1 MKARFGLVVAVAVV
15 MAWSPH
21 TAAQF
26 PPRGGGPPPTPR
38 ASAPIDLTGVWV
50 SIVNEDWR
58 WRMITAP
65 RGDFP
70 GLPLSPAGRELAM
83 AWDPK
88 TDGSCKA
95 FGAAALMR
103 MPTRVRIGWADDT
116 TLKIETDNG
125 QQTRLLH
132 FAARPAR
139 PAPPS
144 LQGDSV
150 AEWQRTLPPNN
161 PFGINF
167 PGGPPPP
174 PGGSLRVVTTN
185 LSGGWLRRN
194 GVPYSA
200 RTTVT
205 EFFDRFPV
213 PDGSE
218 WFVVTT
224 QVVDPEYLLGR
235 LVTSSHFR
243 REPDASKWAPKPCKP
258 A

>member
-1 MKARFGLVVAVAVV
+1 MKATWGLVGAAVV
-15 MAWSPH
+15 MSWAAQA
-21 TAAQF
+21 AAQF
-26 PPRGGGPPPTPR
+26 PPPGGGPPPTPR

-70 GLPLSPAGRELAM
+70 GLPLSPAGRAIAM

-95 FGAAALMR
+95 FGAAAVMR
-103 MPTRVRIGWADDT
+103 MPTRVRISWADDV

-132 FAARPAR
+132 FGAGRPPGA
-139 PAPPS
+139 PS
-144 LQGDSV
+144 LQGDS
-150 AEWQRTLPPNN
+150 AADWQRTLPPNN

-194 GVPYSA
+194 GVPLQRKDHRHRVLRSFSRARRLRMVRGHDAGRRSRVSA
-200 RTTVT
+200 RSPRDQLALPPRTRRLEVGAETV
-205 EFFDRFPV
+205 
-213 PDGSE
+213 
-218 WFVVTT
+218 
-224 QVVDPEYLLGR
+224 
-235 LVTSSHFR
+235 
-243 REPDASKWAPKPCKP
+243 
-258 A
+258 

>member
-1 MKARFGLVVAVAVV
+1 MKATWRLVVAAAVV
-15 MAWSPH
+15 MSWAAQA
-21 TAAQF
+21 AAQF

-70 GLPLSPAGRELAM
+70 GLPLSPAGRAIAM

-95 FGAAALMR
+95 FGAAAVMR
-103 MPTRVRIGWADDT
+103 MPTRVRIFWADDA
-116 TLKIETDNG
+116 TLKLETDNG

-132 FAARPAR
+132 FGAGPRPGA
-139 PAPPS
+139 PS
-144 LQGDSV
+144 LQGDS
-150 AEWQRTLPPNN
+150 AAAWQRTLPPNN

-194 GVPYSA
+194 GVPYSPK
-200 RTTVT
+200 TTVT

-243 REPDASKWAPKPCKP
+243 RESDASKWSPKPCKP
-258 A
+258 V

>member
-1 MKARFGLVVAVAVV
+1 MKAKWGLVVAAVV
-15 MAWSPH
+15 MSWAAQA
-21 TAAQF
+21 AAQF
-26 PPRGGGPPPTPR
+26 PPRGGGPPATPR
-38 ASAPIDLTGVWV
+38 TSAPIDLTGVWV

-70 GLPLSPAGRELAM
+70 GLPLSPAGRAIAM

-95 FGAAALMR
+95 FGAAAVMR
-103 MPTRVRIGWADDT
+103 MPTRVRISWADDV

-132 FAARPAR
+132 FGAGRPPGA
-139 PAPPS
+139 PS
-144 LQGDSV
+144 LQGDS
-150 AEWQRTLPPNN
+150 AADWQRTLPPNN

-200 RTTVT
+200 KTTVT

-243 REPDASKWAPKPCKP
+243 REPDASKWAPKPCRT
-258 A
+258 

>member
-1 MKARFGLVVAVAVV
+1 MKATWGVAVFAAVV
-15 MAWSPH
+15 MSWTAPA
-21 TAAQF
+21 AAQF

-38 ASAPIDLTGVWV
+38 ASAPIDLTGLWV

-70 GLPLSPAGRELAM
+70 GLPLSPAGRAIAM

-88 TDGSCKA
+88 TDGSCQA
-95 FGAAALMR
+95 FGAAAVMR
-103 MPTRVRIGWADDT
+103 MPTRVRISWADDV

-132 FAARPAR
+132 FGGGRPPGA
-139 PAPPS
+139 PS
-144 LQGDSV
+144 LQGDS
-150 AEWQRTLPPNN
+150 AADWQRTLPPNN

-200 RTTVT
+200 KTTVT

-213 PDGSE
+213 PDGSD

-243 REPDASKWAPKPCKP
+243 REPDASKWAPKPCRT
-258 A
+258 

>member
-1 MKARFGLVVAVAVV
+1 MKARSGVAVIAALVL
-15 MAWSPH
+15 AWTAQ

-38 ASAPIDLTGVWV
+38 ASAPIDLTGMWV

-70 GLPLSPAGRELAM
+70 GLPLSPAGRAIAM

-95 FGAAALMR
+95 FGAAAVMR
-103 MPTRVRIGWADDT
+103 MPTRVRISWADDV

-132 FAARPAR
+132 FGAGRPPGA
-139 PAPPS
+139 PS
-144 LQGDSV
+144 LQGDS
-150 AEWQRTLPPNN
+150 AADWQRTLPPNN

-200 RTTVT
+200 KTTVT

-243 REPDASKWAPKPCKP
+243 REPDASKWAPKPCR
-258 A
+258 

>member
-1 MKARFGLVVAVAVV
+1 MNLARFLLLLVSPLALAQGPPQPKGPENPKAAAQIDITGQWVAVV
-15 MAWSPH
+15 SEDWVYRMVVAPKGDAGSIPINDAGKK
-21 TAAQF
+21 AAQ
-26 PPRGGGPPPTPR
+26 
-38 ASAPIDLTGVWV
+38 
-50 SIVNEDWR
+50 E
-58 WRMITAP
+58 
-65 RGDFP
+65 
-70 GLPLSPAGRELAM
+70 
-83 AWDPK
+83 WDPVK
-88 TDGSCKA
+88 EANSCKA
-95 FGAAALMR
+95 YGAVGIIR
-103 MPTRVRIGWADDT
+103 MPSRVRISWQDDRT
-116 TLKIETDNG
+116 MKMEFDAGT
-125 QQTRLLH
+125 QTRLLH
-132 FAARPAR
+132 FGAGRPPGA
-139 PAPPS
+139 PS
-144 LQGDSV
+144 LQGDS
-150 AEWQRTLPPNN
+150 AADWQRMLPPNN

-200 RTTVT
+200 KTTVT

-243 REPDASKWAPKPCKP
+243 RESDASKWSPKPCKP
-258 A
+258 V

>member
-1 MKARFGLVVAVAVV
+1 MKATWGVAVV
-15 MAWSPH
+15 AAVVMSWTAPA
-21 TAAQF
+21 AAQF
-26 PPRGGGPPPTPR
+26 PPRGGGPPATPR

-70 GLPLSPAGRELAM
+70 GLPLSPAGRQIAM

-88 TDGSCKA
+88 TDGSCQA

-103 MPTRVRIGWADDT
+103 MPTRVRISWADDT
-116 TLKIETDNG
+116 TLKLETDNG

-132 FAARPAR
+132 FGAGPGPGA
-139 PAPPS
+139 PS
-144 LQGDSV
+144 LQGDS
-150 AEWQRTLPPNN
+150 AAAWQRTLPPNN

-200 RTTVT
+200 KTTVT

-224 QVVDPEYLLGR
+224 QVVDSEYLLGR

-243 REPDASKWAPKPCKP
+243 REPDASKWAPKPCRT
-258 A
+258 

>member
-1 MKARFGLVVAVAVV
+1 MKTTWGVAVFAAVV
-15 MAWSPH
+15 MSWTAPA
-21 TAAQF
+21 AAQF

-70 GLPLSPAGRELAM
+70 GLPLSPAGRAIAM

-95 FGAAALMR
+95 FGAAAVMR
-103 MPTRVRIGWADDT
+103 MPTRVRISWADDA

-125 QQTRLLH
+125 QQMRLLH
-132 FAARPAR
+132 FGAAPGPGA
-139 PAPPS
+139 PS
-144 LQGDSV
+144 LQGDS
-150 AEWQRTLPPNN
+150 AADWQRTAPPNN

-200 RTTVT
+200 KTTVT

-243 REPDASKWAPKPCKP
+243 REPDASKWAPKPCRT
-258 A
+258 

>member
-1 MKARFGLVVAVAVV
+1 MKPKWGLVVAAVV
-15 MAWSPH
+15 MSWAAQA
-21 TAAQF
+21 AAQF
-26 PPRGGGPPPTPR
+26 PPRGGGPPATPR
-38 ASAPIDLTGVWV
+38 TSAPIDLTGVWV

-70 GLPLSPAGRELAM
+70 GLPLSPAGRAIAM

-95 FGAAALMR
+95 FGAAAVMR
-103 MPTRVRIGWADDT
+103 MPTRVRISWADDV

-132 FAARPAR
+132 FGAGRPPGA
-139 PAPPS
+139 PS
-144 LQGDSV
+144 LQGDS
-150 AEWQRTLPPNN
+150 AADWQRTLPPNN

-200 RTTVT
+200 KTTVT

-243 REPDASKWAPKPCKP
+243 REPDASKWAPKPCRT
-258 A
+258 

>member
-1 MKARFGLVVAVAVV
+1 MKATWGLVGAAVV
-15 MAWSPH
+15 MSWAAQA
-21 TAAQF
+21 AAQF
-26 PPRGGGPPPTPR
+26 PPPGGGPPPTPR

-70 GLPLSPAGRELAM
+70 GLPLSPAGRAIAM

-95 FGAAALMR
+95 FGAAAVMR
-103 MPTRVRIGWADDT
+103 MPTRVRISWADDV

-132 FAARPAR
+132 FGAGPRPGA
-139 PAPPS
+139 PS
-144 LQGDSV
+144 LQGDS
-150 AEWQRTLPPNN
+150 AADWQRTLPPNN

-200 RTTVT
+200 KTTVT

-243 REPDASKWAPKPCKP
+243 REPDASKWAPKPCRT
-258 A
+258 

>member
-1 MKARFGLVVAVAVV
+1 MKAMWGVVVAAAVV
-15 MAWSPH
+15 MSWAAQA
-21 TAAQF
+21 AAQF
-26 PPRGGGPPPTPR
+26 PPPGGGPPATPR

-70 GLPLSPAGRELAM
+70 GLPLSPAGRAIAM

-95 FGAAALMR
+95 FGAAAVMR
-103 MPTRVRIGWADDT
+103 MPTRVRISWADEV

-132 FAARPAR
+132 FGAGRPPGAQ
-139 PAPPS
+139 S
-144 LQGDSV
+144 LQGDS
-150 AEWQRTLPPNN
+150 AADWQRTLPPNN

-200 RTTVT
+200 KTTVT

-224 QVVDPEYLLGR
+224 QVVDPEYILGR

-243 REPDASKWAPKPCKP
+243 REPDASQWAPKPCRT
-258 A
+258 

>member
-1 MKARFGLVVAVAVV
+1 MKATLGVVVAAAVV
-15 MAWSPH
+15 MSWAAQA
-21 TAAQF
+21 AAQF

-70 GLPLSPAGRELAM
+70 GLPLSPAGRAIAM

-95 FGAAALMR
+95 FGAAAVMR
-103 MPTRVRIGWADDT
+103 MPTRVRISWADDT
-116 TLKIETDNG
+116 TLKLETDNG

-132 FAARPAR
+132 FGAGPGPGA
-139 PAPPS
+139 PS
-144 LQGDSV
+144 LQGDS
-150 AEWQRTLPPNN
+150 AAAWQRTLPPNN

-200 RTTVT
+200 KTTVT

-243 REPDASKWAPKPCKP
+243 REPDASKWAPKPCRT
-258 A
+258 

>member
-1 MKARFGLVVAVAVV
+1 MKARFGLVVAAAVV
-15 MAWSPH
+15 LAWSAPM
-21 TAAQF
+21 AAQF
-26 PPRGGGPPPTPR
+26 PPRGGGPPPTPK

-70 GLPLSPAGRELAM
+70 GLPLSPAGRDIAM

-95 FGAAALMR
+95 FGAAAVMR
-103 MPTRVRIGWADDT
+103 MPTR
-116 TLKIETDNG
+116 
-125 QQTRLLH
+125 LLH
-132 FAARPAR
+132 FGAGPRAGA
-139 PAPPS
+139 PS
-144 LQGDSV
+144 LQGDS
-150 AEWQRTLPPNN
+150 AADWQRTLPPNN

-194 GVPYSA
+194 GVPYSEK
-200 RTTVT
+200 TTVT

-243 REPDASKWAPKPCKP
+243 REPDSSKWAPKPCRT
-258 A
+258 

>member
-1 MKARFGLVVAVAVV
+1 MKAKWGLVVVAVV
-15 MAWSPH
+15 MSWAAQA
-21 TAAQF
+21 AAQF
-26 PPRGGGPPPTPR
+26 PPRGGGPPATPR
-38 ASAPIDLTGVWV
+38 ASAPVDLTGVWV

-70 GLPLSPAGRELAM
+70 GLPLSPAGRAIAM

-95 FGAAALMR
+95 FGAAAVMR
-103 MPTRVRIGWADDT
+103 MPTRVRISWADDV

-132 FAARPAR
+132 FGAGRPPGA
-139 PAPPS
+139 PS
-144 LQGDSV
+144 LQGDS
-150 AEWQRTLPPNN
+150 AADWQRTLPPNN

-200 RTTVT
+200 KTTVT

-224 QVVDPEYLLGR
+224 QVVDLEYLLGR

-243 REPDASKWAPKPCKP
+243 REPDASKWAPKPCRT
-258 A
+258 

>member
-1 MKARFGLVVAVAVV
+1 MKATWGLVGAAVV
-15 MAWSPH
+15 MSWAAQA
-21 TAAQF
+21 AAQF
-26 PPRGGGPPPTPR
+26 PPRGGGPPATPR
-38 ASAPIDLTGVWV
+38 ASAPVDLTGVWV

-70 GLPLSPAGRELAM
+70 GLPLSPAGRAIAM

-95 FGAAALMR
+95 FGAAAVMR
-103 MPTRVRIGWADDT
+103 MPTRVRISWADDV

-132 FAARPAR
+132 FGAGRPPGA
-139 PAPPS
+139 PS
-144 LQGDSV
+144 LQGDS
-150 AEWQRTLPPNN
+150 AADWQRTLPPNN

-200 RTTVT
+200 KTTVT

-243 REPDASKWAPKPCKP
+243 REPDASKWAPKPCRT
-258 A
+258 

>member
-1 MKARFGLVVAVAVV
+1 MKATWGVVVAAAVV
-15 MAWSPH
+15 MSWAAQP
-21 TAAQF
+21 AAQF

-70 GLPLSPAGRELAM
+70 GLPLSPAGREIAL

-95 FGAAALMR
+95 FGAAAVMR
-103 MPTRVRIGWADDT
+103 MPTRVRISWADDT

-132 FAARPAR
+132 FGAGRPGPGA
-139 PAPPS
+139 PS
-144 LQGDSV
+144 LQGDS
-150 AEWQRTLPPNN
+150 AADWQRTLPPNN
-161 PFGINF
+161 PFAINF

-200 RTTVT
+200 KTTVT
-205 EFFDRFPV
+205 EFFDRFPG

-243 REPDASKWAPKPCKP
+243 REPDASKWAPKPCRT
-258 A
+258 

>member
-1 MKARFGLVVAVAVV
+1 MKATWGVVVAAAVV
-15 MAWSPH
+15 MSWAAQS
-21 TAAQF
+21 AAQF
-26 PPRGGGPPPTPR
+26 PQRGGGPPPTPR

-70 GLPLSPAGRELAM
+70 GLPLSPAGRDIAM

-95 FGAAALMR
+95 FGAAAVMR
-103 MPTRVRIGWADDT
+103 MPTRVRISWADDV

-125 QQTRLLH
+125 QQTRLVH
-132 FAARPAR
+132 FGAGRSVAGA
-139 PAPPS
+139 PS

-150 AEWQRTLPPNN
+150 ADWQRTLPPNN
-161 PFGINF
+161 PFAINF

-200 RTTVT
+200 KTTVT
-205 EFFDRFPV
+205 EFFDRFPG

-243 REPDASKWAPKPCKP
+243 REPDASKWAPKPCRV
-258 A
+258 

>member
-1 MKARFGLVVAVAVV
+1 MKAMWGVVVAAAVV
-15 MAWSPH
+15 MSWAAQL
-21 TAAQF
+21 AAQF

-70 GLPLSPAGRELAM
+70 GLPLSPAGRAIAM

-95 FGAAALMR
+95 FGAAAVMR
-103 MPTRVRIGWADDT
+103 MPTRVRIFWADDA
-116 TLKIETDNG
+116 TLKLETDNG

-132 FAARPAR
+132 FGAGPRPGA
-139 PAPPS
+139 PS
-144 LQGDSV
+144 LQGDS
-150 AEWQRTLPPNN
+150 AADWQRTLPPNN

-200 RTTVT
+200 KTTVT

-243 REPDASKWAPKPCKP
+243 REPDASKWAPKPCRT
-258 A
+258 

>member
-1 MKARFGLVVAVAVV
+1 MKATWGVVVAAAVV
-15 MAWSPH
+15 MSWAAQLS
-21 TAAQF
+21 AQF

-38 ASAPIDLTGVWV
+38 ASAPIDLIGVWV

-70 GLPLSPAGRELAM
+70 GLPLSPAGRQIAM

-88 TDGSCKA
+88 TDGSCQA
-95 FGAAALMR
+95 FGAAAVMR
-103 MPTRVRIGWADDT
+103 MPTRVRISWADDA

-132 FAARPAR
+132 FGAGPGPSA
-139 PAPPS
+139 PS
-144 LQGDSV
+144 LQGDS
-150 AEWQRTLPPNN
+150 AADWQRTLPPNN

-200 RTTVT
+200 KTTVT

-224 QVVDPEYLLGR
+224 QVVDPEYLLGP

-243 REPDASKWAPKPCKP
+243 REPDASKWAPKPCRT
-258 A
+258 

>member
-1 MKARFGLVVAVAVV
+1 MKTMWGVVVAAAVV
-15 MAWSPH
+15 MSWAAPA
-21 TAAQF
+21 AAQF
-26 PPRGGGPPPTPR
+26 PPRGGGPPATPR

-70 GLPLSPAGRELAM
+70 GLPLSPAGRVIAM

-95 FGAAALMR
+95 FGAAAVMR
-103 MPTRVRIGWADDT
+103 MPTRVRISWADDV

-132 FAARPAR
+132 FGAGRPPGA
-139 PAPPS
+139 PS
-144 LQGDSV
+144 LQGDS
-150 AEWQRTLPPNN
+150 AADWQRTLPPNN

-200 RTTVT
+200 KTTVT

-243 REPDASKWAPKPCKP
+243 REPDASKWAPKPCRT
-258 A
+258 

>member
-1 MKARFGLVVAVAVV
+1 MKARWGVVVAAAVV
-15 MAWSPH
+15 MSWAAQAS
-21 TAAQF
+21 AQF
-26 PPRGGGPPPTPR
+26 PPRGGVPPPTPR
-38 ASAPIDLTGVWV
+38 ASALIDLTGVWV

-70 GLPLSPAGRELAM
+70 GLPLSPAGRAIAM

-95 FGAAALMR
+95 FGAAAVMR
-103 MPTRVRIGWADDT
+103 MPTRVRISWADDT

-132 FAARPAR
+132 FGAGPPAG
-139 PAPPS
+139 APS
-144 LQGDSV
+144 LQGDS
-150 AEWQRTLPPNN
+150 AADWQRTVPPNN

-194 GVPYSA
+194 GVPYSEK
-200 RTTVT
+200 TTVT
-205 EFFDRFPV
+205 ELFDRFPE
-213 PDGSE
+213 PDGSG
-218 WFVVTT
+218 WSVVTT
-224 QVVDPEYLLGR
+224 KVVDPEYLFGR

-243 REPDASKWAPKPCKP
+243 REPDASKWAPKPCRT
-258 A
+258 

>member
-1 MKARFGLVVAVAVV
+1 MKARLGTIVAAVM
-15 MAWSPH
+15 MAT
-21 TAAQF
+21 TAQVPAQQL
-26 PPRGGGPPPTPR
+26 PPRAGGPPATAR
-38 ASAPIDLTGVWV
+38 ASAAIDLTGVWV

-70 GLPLSPAGRELAM
+70 GLPLSPAGRERAM
-83 AWDPK
+83 AWDPR
-88 TDGSCKA
+88 TDGSCRA
-95 FGAAALMR
+95 FGAAGLLR
-103 MPTRVRIGWADDT
+103 MPTRVRVSWADDA

-125 QQTRLLH
+125 QQTRLLR
-132 FAARPAR
+132 FDAPRRPSA
-139 PAPPS
+139 PS

-185 LSGGWLRRN
+185 LTGGWLRRN

-200 RTTVT
+200 RATVT
-205 EFFDRFPV
+205 EYFDRFAG

-235 LVTSSHFR
+235 FVTSSHFR
-243 REPDASKWAPKPCKP
+243 READASKWTPKPCKP
-258 A
+258 I

>member
-1 MKARFGLVVAVAVV
+1 
-15 MAWSPH
+15 
-21 TAAQF
+21 
-26 PPRGGGPPPTPR
+26 
-38 ASAPIDLTGVWV
+38 
-50 SIVNEDWR
+50 
-58 WRMITAP
+58 
-65 RGDFP
+65 
-70 GLPLSPAGRELAM
+70 
-83 AWDPK
+83 
-88 TDGSCKA
+88 
-95 FGAAALMR
+95 MR
-103 MPTRVRIGWADDT
+103 MPTRVRICWADDA

-132 FAARPAR
+132 FGAGRPPGA
-139 PAPPS
+139 PS
-144 LQGDSV
+144 LQGDS
-150 AEWQRTLPPNN
+150 AADWQRTLPPNN

-167 PGGPPPP
+167 PGGPSPP

-200 RTTVT
+200 KTTVT

-224 QVVDPEYLLGR
+224 QVVDPEYLLGH

-243 REPDASKWAPKPCKP
+243 REPDASKMGPEALSHVAALVRCDPGPAPGQLTHQFAAYDARALEECGEFVERQ
-258 A
+258 

>member
-1 MKARFGLVVAVAVV
+1 MKAKWGLVVAAVV
-15 MAWSPH
+15 MSWAAQA
-21 TAAQF
+21 AAQF
-26 PPRGGGPPPTPR
+26 PPRGGGPPATPR
-38 ASAPIDLTGVWV
+38 ASAPVELTGVWV

-70 GLPLSPAGRELAM
+70 GLPLSPAGRAIAM

-95 FGAAALMR
+95 FGAAAVMR
-103 MPTRVRIGWADDT
+103 MPTRVRISWADDV

-132 FAARPAR
+132 FGAGRPPGA
-139 PAPPS
+139 PS
-144 LQGDSV
+144 LQGDS
-150 AEWQRTLPPNN
+150 AADWQRTLPPNN

-200 RTTVT
+200 KTTVT

-243 REPDASKWAPKPCKP
+243 REPDASKWAPKPCR

>member
-1 MKARFGLVVAVAVV
+1 MKAKWGVVVAAAVV
-15 MAWSPH
+15 MSWAAQA
-21 TAAQF
+21 AAQF
-26 PPRGGGPPPTPR
+26 PPRGGGPPATPR

-70 GLPLSPAGRELAM
+70 GLPLSPAGRAIAM

-95 FGAAALMR
+95 FGAAAVMR
-103 MPTRVRIGWADDT
+103 MPTRVRISWADDV

-132 FAARPAR
+132 FGAGRPPGA
-139 PAPPS
+139 PS
-144 LQGDSV
+144 LQGDS
-150 AEWQRTLPPNN
+150 AADWQRTLPPNN

-200 RTTVT
+200 KTTVT

-243 REPDASKWAPKPCKP
+243 RESDASKWSPKPCKP
-258 A
+258 V

>member
-1 MKARFGLVVAVAVV
+1 MKAKWGLVVAAVV
-15 MAWSPH
+15 MSWAAQA
-21 TAAQF
+21 AAQF
-26 PPRGGGPPPTPR
+26 PPRGGGPPATPR

-50 SIVNEDWR
+50 AIVNEDWR

-70 GLPLSPAGRELAM
+70 GLPLSPAGRAIAM

-95 FGAAALMR
+95 FGAAAVMR
-103 MPTRVRIGWADDT
+103 MPTRVRISWADDV

-132 FAARPAR
+132 FGAGRPPGA
-139 PAPPS
+139 PS
-144 LQGDSV
+144 LQGDS
-150 AEWQRTLPPNN
+150 AADWQRTLPPNN

-167 PGGPPPP
+167 PGAPPPP

-185 LSGGWLRRN
+185 LTGGWLRRN

-200 RTTVT
+200 KTTVT

-243 REPDASKWAPKPCKP
+243 REPDESKWAPKPCRT
-258 A
+258 

>member
-1 MKARFGLVVAVAVV
+1 MKTMWGVVVAAAVV
-15 MAWSPH
+15 MSWAAPA
-21 TAAQF
+21 AAQF

-70 GLPLSPAGRELAM
+70 GLPLSPAGRAIAM

-95 FGAAALMR
+95 FGAAAVMR
-103 MPTRVRIGWADDT
+103 MPTRVRISWADDV
-116 TLKIETDNG
+116 TLKLETDNG

-132 FAARPAR
+132 FGTGAQPAA
-139 PAPPS
+139 PS
-144 LQGDSV
+144 LQGDS
-150 AEWQRTLPPNN
+150 AADWQRTLPPNN

-243 REPDASKWAPKPCKP
+243 REPDASKWAPKPCRT
-258 A
+258 

>member
-1 MKARFGLVVAVAVV
+1 MRARI
-15 MAWSPH
+15 
-21 TAAQF
+21 AAITLAAMMPTVGVLAQQL
-26 PPRGGGPPPTPR
+26 PARGGGPPPTPR
-38 ASAPIDLTGVWV
+38 ATAPIDLTGVWV

-58 WRMITAP
+58 WRMITPP

-70 GLPLSPAGRELAM
+70 GLPLSPAGRKLAM
-83 AWDPK
+83 AWDPA

-95 FGAAALMR
+95 FGAAALLR
-103 MPTRVRIGWADDT
+103 MPTRVRISWADDT
-116 TLKIETDNG
+116 TLKLETDNG

-132 FAARPAR
+132 FDRRRRAAA
-139 PAPPS
+139 PS

-167 PGGPPPP
+167 PGGSPPP
-174 PGGSLRVVTTN
+174 PGGSLQVVTTN

-200 RTTVT
+200 RTTMT
-205 EFFDRFPV
+205 EYFDRFPG

-224 QVVDPEYLLGR
+224 QVVDPDYLQGR
-235 LVTSSHFR
+235 FVTSSHFR
-243 REPDASKWAPKPCKP
+243 READGSKWNPRPCRTI
-258 A
+258 

>member
-1 MKARFGLVVAVAVV
+1 MRARLAAVVGVAVMIAWTAQ
-15 MAWSPH
+15 MA
-21 TAAQF
+21 AQQF
-26 PPRGGGPPPTPR
+26 PPRGGVPPPTPR
-38 ASAPIDLTGVWV
+38 ASAAIDLTGVWV

-70 GLPLSPAGRELAM
+70 GLPLSPAGRAAAM

-103 MPTRVRIGWADDT
+103 MPTRVRIAWADDS

-132 FAARPAR
+132 FGGERRAAA
-139 PAPPS
+139 PS
-144 LQGDSV
+144 LQGDST
-150 AEWQRTLPPNN
+150 AEWQRTLAPNN

-185 LSGGWLRRN
+185 LAGGWLRRN
-194 GVPYSA
+194 GVPYSG

-205 EFFDRFPV
+205 ENFDRFPG
-213 PDGSE
+213 PDTSE

-243 REPDASKWAPKPCKP
+243 RESDASKWSPKPCK
-258 A
+258 AV

>member
-1 MKARFGLVVAVAVV
+1 MKATWGLVVAAAVV
-15 MAWSPH
+15 MSWAAPA
-21 TAAQF
+21 AAQF

-70 GLPLSPAGRELAM
+70 GLPLSPAGRAIAM

-95 FGAAALMR
+95 FGAAAVMR
-103 MPTRVRIGWADDT
+103 MPTRVRISWADDV

-132 FAARPAR
+132 FGAGPPPGA
-139 PAPPS
+139 PS
-144 LQGDSV
+144 LQGDS
-150 AEWQRTLPPNN
+150 AADWQRTLPPNN

-200 RTTVT
+200 KTTVT
-205 EFFDRFPV
+205 EFFDRFRG

-243 REPDASKWAPKPCKP
+243 REPDASKWAPKPCRT
-258 A
+258 

>member
-1 MKARFGLVVAVAVV
+1 MKATWGVVVAAAVV
-15 MAWSPH
+15 VSSAAQA
-21 TAAQF
+21 AAQF
-26 PPRGGGPPPTPR
+26 PPFGGGPPPTPR

-70 GLPLSPAGRELAM
+70 GLPLSPAGRAIAM

-95 FGAAALMR
+95 FGAAAVMR
-103 MPTRVRIGWADDT
+103 MPTRVRISWADDV

-132 FAARPAR
+132 FGAVPGPGA
-139 PAPPS
+139 PS
-144 LQGDSV
+144 LQGDS
-150 AEWQRTLPPNN
+150 AAAWQRTLPPNN

-200 RTTVT
+200 KTTVT
-205 EFFDRFPV
+205 EFFDRV
-213 PDGSE
+213 PGPGGSE

-243 REPDASKWAPKPCKP
+243 REPDASKWAPKPCRT
-258 A
+258 

>member
-1 MKARFGLVVAVAVV
+1 MKATWGVVVAAAVV
-15 MAWSPH
+15 MSWAAQAS
-21 TAAQF
+21 AQF
-26 PPRGGGPPPTPR
+26 PPRGGVPPPTPR

-70 GLPLSPAGRELAM
+70 GLPLSPAGRAIAM

-95 FGAAALMR
+95 FGAAAVMR
-103 MPTRVRIGWADDT
+103 MPTRVRISWADDA

-132 FAARPAR
+132 FAAGPGPGA
-139 PAPPS
+139 PS
-144 LQGDSV
+144 LQGDS
-150 AEWQRTLPPNN
+150 AADWQRTMPPNN

-194 GVPYSA
+194 GVPYSEK
-200 RTTVT
+200 TTVT
-205 EFFDRFPV
+205 EFFDRFPA

-243 REPDASKWAPKPCKP
+243 REPDASKWAPKPCRT
-258 A
+258 

>member
-1 MKARFGLVVAVAVV
+1 MKAKWGLVVAAVV
-15 MAWSPH
+15 MSWAAQA
-21 TAAQF
+21 AAQF
-26 PPRGGGPPPTPR
+26 PPRGGGPPATPR

-70 GLPLSPAGRELAM
+70 GLPLSPAGRAIAM

-95 FGAAALMR
+95 FGAAAVMR
-103 MPTRVRIGWADDT
+103 MPTRVRISWADDV

-132 FAARPAR
+132 FGAGRPPGA
-139 PAPPS
+139 PS
-144 LQGDSV
+144 LQGDS
-150 AEWQRTLPPNN
+150 AADWQRTLPPNN

-174 PGGSLRVVTTN
+174 PGGSLSVVTTN

-200 RTTVT
+200 KTTVT
-205 EFFDRFPV
+205 EFFDRFSV

-243 REPDASKWAPKPCKP
+243 REPDASKWAPKPCRT
-258 A
+258 

>member
-1 MKARFGLVVAVAVV
+1 MKAMWGVVVAAAVV
-15 MAWSPH
+15 MSWAAPA
-21 TAAQF
+21 AAQF
-26 PPRGGGPPPTPR
+26 PPRGGGPPATPR

-70 GLPLSPAGRELAM
+70 GLPLSPAGRVIAM

-95 FGAAALMR
+95 FGAAAVMR
-103 MPTRVRIGWADDT
+103 MPTRVRISWADDV

-132 FAARPAR
+132 FGAGRPPGA
-139 PAPPS
+139 PS
-144 LQGDSV
+144 LQGDS
-150 AEWQRTLPPNN
+150 AADWQRTLPPNN

-200 RTTVT
+200 KTTVT

-243 REPDASKWAPKPCKP
+243 REPDASKWAPKPCRT
-258 A
+258 

>member
-1 MKARFGLVVAVAVV
+1 MKATWDVVVAAALVVSWAAQ
-15 MAWSPH
+15 P
-21 TAAQF
+21 AAQF
-26 PPRGGGPPPTPR
+26 PQRGGGPPQTPR
-38 ASAPIDLTGVWV
+38 ASAPIDLTGLWV

-70 GLPLSPAGRELAM
+70 GLPLSPAGRAIAM

-88 TDGSCKA
+88 TDGSCQA
-95 FGAAALMR
+95 FGAAAVMR
-103 MPTRVRIGWADDT
+103 MPTRVRISWADDT

-132 FAARPAR
+132 FGAGPRAGA
-139 PAPPS
+139 PS
-144 LQGDSV
+144 LQGDS
-150 AEWQRTLPPNN
+150 AADWQRTLPPNN
-161 PFGINF
+161 PFAINF

-200 RTTVT
+200 KTTVT

-224 QVVDPEYLLGR
+224 QVVDPEYLVGR

-243 REPDASKWAPKPCKP
+243 REPDASKWAPKPCR